1 MTTLV
6 ALIGDPVSGSVSP
19 QMQRAGFREAG
30 LDWDYRAV
38 RMGRNELPRAFPG
51 LRSTFAGLNLTIP
64 LKEAVLPLLDRV
76 SEEAARAGSVNTVVF
91 GDESGGQGH
100 STDGA
105 GFVAALRRQGG
116 PDPRHAVIVGSG
128 GAARA
133 VSAALVDIG
142 CQVTTW
148 GRNERAG
155 QAVALDLGVAFSL
168 AGGGN
173 EAELVRAADLL
184 VNATPVGGLA
194 SFPEALPIPGSWRL
208 HAGLTVF
215 DLVYRPRRTA
225 LLRRAE
231 AAGCRTVEGIEM
243 LIEQG
248 ALSFALWTGRPGPV
262 EAMRAA
268 AYEASEAEPSGS
280 GGSAEAAAG
289 GQR

>member
-19 QMQRAGFREAG
+19 QMHRAGFREAG
-30 LDWDYRAV
+30 LDWDYQAV
-38 RMGRNELPRAFPG
+38 RVEPNALPGAFPR
-51 LRSTFAGLNLTIP
+51 LRSTFAGLNLTRP

-76 SEEAARAGSVNTVVF
+76 SDEAARAGSVNTVVF
-91 GDESGGQGH
+91 GDQAWGH

-105 GFVAALRRQGG
+105 GFVSALRRQSGS
-116 PDPRHAVIVGSG
+116 DPRRAVVMGTG

-133 VSAALVDIG
+133 VSAALAGIG
-142 CQVTTW
+142 CQVTVW

-155 QAVALDLGVAFSL
+155 QALALDLGVAFS
-168 AGGGN
+168 AARGGN
-173 EAELVRAADLL
+173 EADLVRAVDLL
-184 VNATPVGGLA
+184 VNATPVGGLD
-194 SFPEALPIPGSWRL
+194 SSPEALPIPKSWTL
-208 HAGLTVF
+208 HSSLTVF

-262 EAMRAA
+262 DAMRGA
-268 AYEASEAEPSGS
+268 AYAAVEAEPAGS
-280 GGSAEAAAG
+280 GGPTAAAAG
-289 GQR
+289 GVR